1 MPRVAVLQLN
11 HEANAFVPKPVT
23 LRDFKA
29 RYYLEGEAVRR
40 ELGHTRNWMGGILQG
55 IEAAGAE
62 AAIGLCASCHPGG
75 PVAADA
81 FAALL
86 AASLASFERLRAEG
100 PIDAVILALHG
111 AMAVEGV
118 AEPDGE
124 LAQAVR
130 ALVGPDVP
138 IGVTLDFHANINP
151 SLMAAADVVIGG
163 KLYPHT
169 DTPERGA
176 RCVALTLACLAEKRR
191 TRVFRL
197 PLMVAMTKQETLKG
211 PFAAMVAESEAVAA
225 RHGLDD
231 VCLMGGFPYAD
242 TEFTCCSVLV
252 TGRDE
257 AAMRAAYREMA
268 AALRPHLPEMLAPV
282 ATFPGVMD
290 EILAASAR
298 GTVVVADAGDNP
310 GGGGEGNR
318 TDLLGALIASG
329 RRFACG
335 FIVDGHAARLA
346 AEAGL
351 GARLTLPLGR
361 LEDGNPLIVEA
372 EVERV
377 GEMRYRNIG
386 VMMRD
391 ELMEGGLSAVLRVG
405 AGRAVVVTE
414 RIQAYDVNGFLSQG
428 IDLAEEPIVA
438 VKSQA
443 HFRASYTAYASAG
456 IIIADCGG
464 YAALDPRRFRFERLA
479 ARILPLAPLDAAGWE
494 AFVAAE
500 AAR

>member
-1 MPRVAVLQLN
+1 MPRVALLQLN

-23 LRDFKA
+23 VRDFRA

-40 ELGHTRNWMGGILQG
+40 ELGQTRNWLGGIIQALD
-55 IEAAGAE
+55 AAGAE
-62 AAIGLCASCHPGG
+62 AAIGLCTSCHPGG
-75 PVAADA
+75 PVSAEA
-81 FAALL
+81 FSALL
-86 AASLASFERLRAEG
+86 AASLASFETIRAEG
-100 PIDAVILALHG
+100 PVDAVILALHG
-111 AMAVEGV
+111 AMAVQGV

-124 LAQAVR
+124 LAR
-130 ALVGPDVP
+130 AIRAILGPDVP

-151 SLMAAADVVIGG
+151 SLMAHADVVIGG

-176 RCVALTLACLAEKRR
+176 RCVELTLACLAERRR

-211 PFAAMVAESEAVAA
+211 PFAELVAESDAIAA
-225 RHGLDD
+225 RLGLDD
-231 VCLMGGFPYAD
+231 VCMMGGFPYAD
-242 TEFTCCSVLV
+242 TDFTCCAVLV

-257 AAMRAAYREMA
+257 AAMRGAYHAMA
-268 AALRPHLPEMLAPV
+268 EAVRARLPAMLAPV
-282 ATFPGVMD
+282 ATFPGVMP
-290 EILAASAR
+290 EILAAAER

-310 GGGGEGNR
+310 GGGEGNR

-329 RRFACG
+329 KRFA
-335 FIVDGHAARLA
+335 FAFLVDGNAARLA
-346 AEAGL
+346 GEAGL
-351 GARLTLPLGR
+351 GARLTLPLGIREDGKPLMAEAVVER
-361 LEDGNPLIVEA
+361 LE
-372 EVERV
+372 
-377 GEMRYRNIG
+377 EMRYRNTGI
-386 VMMRD
+386 MMRG

-405 AGRAVVVTE
+405 QGRVIVVTE
-414 RIQAYDVNGFLSQG
+414 RIQAYDVNAFFSQG

-443 HFRASYTAYASAG
+443 HFRASYTDYATAG

-464 YAALDPRRFRFERLA
+464 YAALDPARFRFEKLP
-479 ARILPLAPLDAAGWE
+479 ARILPLGRPDWD

-500 AAR
+500 AA